1 MRKIATIEVLSNHR
15 LETLKHIPD
24 VEVNDSIKEIYK
36 LLGKNKVLLEM
47 ERWFGYAVLNV
58 ICRMVV
64 VKLFGG
70 AITKDENEGNDQC

>member
-1 MRKIATIEVLSNHR
+1 MVRHSFPTRRSSDL
-15 LETLKHIPD
+15 
-24 VEVNDSIKEIYK
+24 KEIYK

-64 VKLFGG
+64 VKRFGG